1 MTKEIGPRGG
11 LFHDAMLPL
20 TLLCLLAAPILVGS
34 IVWFSG
40 FIIYLFLGKL
50 DEAPELDGKFF
61 TDLLSKG
68 PGQLWPEVSPA
79 LIIIISIVFS
89 VVIIIL
95 VYYSKIWWDA
105 RDNTTSVLRK
115 ASSKAMADKADVDAL
130 LPKNVTTRAVAL
142 RPSLRG
148 VAKIPPHETGVL
160 LGRLEPNGPVLR
172 ASWEDVMV
180 AIMAPRAGKTT
191 SLAVPAILNAP
202 GAVVATS
209 NKSDLWTATAQ
220 LRAQTTGEPVWVF
233 DPQRIAYSTQQF
245 WWNPL
250 EGVLSVEESYR
261 LAGHFVQEIR
271 GDKGDRDFWS
281 EAAQDLLSNLILAA
295 GSTRRTLVDVFTWLN
310 EPTLST
316 PVELLRECGHR
327 AAASSLEGRQNGAI
341 ETREGIYETARTAAQ
356 CLRDANIMN
365 WVTPPQRNLV
375 EFDAERFVESKSTL
389 YLLSKDGAGAASP
402 LVAALTDRIM
412 RCGTRAAERRGGRLD
427 PPLVIVLDEAANVC
441 RIRDLPELYS
451 HLGSRGILPLTILQS
466 YRQGTRVW
474 GDAGM
479 DTLWSAAT
487 VKLIGAGL
495 DDAKFVEDISK
506 LIGDFKLQTRSITS
520 GKNNYSTSVS
530 LQNERI
536 LGPEKVRALP
546 KGSALLLAT
555 GCKAAMIKLLPWYA
569 GPQASVIKAA
579 VQSAEAALTERAARY
594 KMQAW
599 ESYDQR

>member
-1 MTKEIGPRGG
+1 MAREVGPKGNIFADATLPVVIVTLALVPLLGSFIVWVAGSLATAIFSGG
-11 LFHDAMLPL
+11 NPVPPYSTNFIADLFTTGPSAIWPE
-20 TLLCLLAAPILVGS
+20 TASILVWLLTFVVLVS
-34 IVWFSG
+34 TISPL
-40 FIIYLFLGKL
+40 FIIWRWWWKR
-50 DEAPELDGKFF
+50 
-61 TDLLSKG
+61 DLST
-68 PGQLWPEVSPA
+68 P
-79 LIIIISIVFS
+79 
-89 VVIIIL
+89 
-95 VYYSKIWWDA
+95 
-105 RDNTTSVLRK
+105 TLRK
-115 ASSKAMADKADVDAL
+115 ASSKAMANKTDVEAL
-130 LPKNVTTRAVAL
+130 TPRAVTTRAVAL

-148 VAKIPPHETGVL
+148 FSRVPPNEAGVM
-160 LGRLEPNGPVLR
+160 LGQLEPKGPVLR
-172 ASWEDVMV
+172 ASWEDVLV

-209 NKSDLWTATAQ
+209 NKADLWAATAQ
-220 LRAQTTGEPVWVF
+220 LRAQSTGEPVWVF

-250 EGVLSVEESYR
+250 EGVTTVEESHR

-295 GSTRRTLVDVFTWLN
+295 GSTGRTLADVFTWLN

-316 PVELLRECGHR
+316 PVELLREQGHR
-327 AAASSLEGRQNGAI
+327 PAAASLEGRQNGAI

-356 CLRDANIMN
+356 CLRDAQIMA
-365 WVTPPQRNLV
+365 WVTPPTTSLV
-375 EFDAERFVESKSTL
+375 ELDIERFVESRATL
-389 YLLSKDGAGAASP
+389 YLLSKDGAGAAAP
-402 LVAALTDRIM
+402 LIAALTDRVM

-427 PPLVIVLDEAANVC
+427 PPILIVLDEAANVC

-451 HLGSRGILPLTILQS
+451 HLGSRGIIPMTILQS

-487 VKLIGAGL
+487 IKLIGAGL
-495 DDAKFVEDISK
+495 DDAKFVEDISR
-506 LIGDFKLQTRSITS
+506 LIGDFKMQTRSVTS
-520 GKNNYSTSVS
+520 GRGSNSTSVS

-555 GCKAAMIKLLPWYA
+555 GCKAAMVKLLPWYKS
-569 GPQASVIKAA
+569 PQASLIKTA
-579 VQSAEAALTERAARY
+579 VSNAEAALTERAS
-594 KMQAW
+594 Q
-599 ESYDQR
+599 QRQVIW